1 MKDSKE
7 KEDRI
12 SDLKN
17 MMNNV
22 KKEDID
28 DSLEVEDAKDVFEI
42 EDENED
48 YEIVAADEMI
58 KELNEEDNNEE
69 EKEKPLIID
78 DEFIY
83 NPTKSDLDE
92 EPQNLEDNSQI
103 DEEFIIQ
110 TKLED
115 SKLDEDTNDE
125 SNQSYYEENGYIS
138 DQFDNVVHA
147 RVGKIPIMAVVAT
160 IVGIIFIIV
169 AIYLTT
175 QTSARVV
182 DNVVSGESTTG
193 IVIIAVLGLFLI
205 AIGVYKIFELKNPFE
220 DFNQSIKNIEKPK
233 KQVDL
238 KKRETEEIKPKTE
251 KNIVPK
257 SKIPLDK
264 EAYKIGEF
272 DMGEFKEKLD
282 KPTSKL
288 KGVTHKTVERSEDNI
303 TKEIPKPEKIESEK
317 KVEKPKLSE
326 KEIEEK
332 EYQKA
337 RLEGE
342 SIDDIFSEIEEIEDI
357 PIVSV
362 DSQEKIENSSKKD
375 E

>member
-1 MKDSKE
+1 MKDSKD

-28 DSLEVEDAKDVFEI
+28 DSLEVEDAQDVFEI

-48 YEIVAADEMI
+48 YEIVDADEMI
-58 KELNEEDNNEE
+58 KELNEEDNTEE

-115 SKLDEDTNDE
+115 SKLDDDTNDDE
-125 SNQSYYEENGYIS
+125 GNQQSYYEENGYIS

-220 DFNQSIKNIEKPK
+220 DISKSISNIEKPK
-233 KQVDL
+233 KQVNL
-238 KKRETEEIKPKTE
+238 KKTETEVITPKTE
-251 KNIVPK
+251 K
-257 SKIPLDK
+257 
-264 EAYKIGEF
+264 
-272 DMGEFKEKLD
+272 KLFQ
-282 KPTSKL
+282 
-288 KGVTHKTVERSEDNI
+288 
-303 TKEIPKPEKIESEK
+303 
-317 KVEKPKLSE
+317 KVKFP
-326 KEIEEK
+326 
-332 EYQKA
+332 
-337 RLEGE
+337 
-342 SIDDIFSEIEEIEDI
+342 
-357 PIVSV
+357 
-362 DSQEKIENSSKKD
+362 
-375 E
+375 